1 MKKQSNNKK
10 CEVCLVDATCLCYKC
25 MSYYCD
31 ICFKSAH
38 KNEARAS
45 RKKEIID
52 CIVPIDVKCPEHN
65 LVPLNLFC
73 LDEKGNYILFIIL

>member
-1 MKKQSNNKK
+1 METQSIIKK
-10 CEVCLVDATCLCYKC
+10 CEVCLAEATCLCYKC

-38 KNEARAS
+38 KNEKRVS
-45 RKKEIID
+45 HKKENID
-52 CIVPIDVKCPEHN
+52 FLPIDVKCPEHN

-73 LDEKGNYILFIIL
+73 LDEKSKQILFLIL